1 VRALPDDERGP
12 DPRDPATR
20 RRNVR
25 TLLAVAALVA
35 LAAVLPG
42 TCRRMSSPDVTYA
55 TAAEAAA
62 DERLPRFVPAAA
74 TGIHLR
80 HDASAGH
87 LIVRFDYDPARSE
100 ELVAGMRPVEA
111 GERERIPV
119 PAAGWA
125 SWFPINDRTLGG
137 RQGEYLGVYEVP
149 AAGAGG
155 WLALDPR
162 TRRAYYWSTGGR

>member
-1 VRALPDDERGP
+1 VRAIPDDERGP

-42 TCRRMSSPDVTYA
+42 TCRRMSSPDITYA
-55 TAAEAAA
+55 TAAEGAA
-62 DERLPRFVPAAA
+62 DERLPRFIPAAA

-80 HDASAGH
+80 HDPADGRR
-87 LIVRFDYDPARSE
+87 IVRFDYDPAREE
-100 ELVAGMRPVEA
+100 ELVAGMRPVEDA
-111 GERERIPV
+111 EKERIPV
-119 PAAGWA
+119 PASGWA

-137 RQGEYLGVYEVP
+137 RQGEYLRVWEVP
-149 AAGAGG
+149 ASVGGG

-162 TRRAYYWSTGGR
+162 TRRAYHWSPGGR